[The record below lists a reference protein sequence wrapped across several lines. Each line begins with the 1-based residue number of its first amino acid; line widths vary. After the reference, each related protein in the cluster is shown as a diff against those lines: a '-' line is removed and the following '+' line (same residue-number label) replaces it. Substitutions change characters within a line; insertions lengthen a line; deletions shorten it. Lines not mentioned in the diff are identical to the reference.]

1 MIENHIPRLR
11 ELCQNG
17 DLHIDNIDVFC
28 EKGICSVSTP
38 DVLHGV
44 YSCQI
49 TETLCITGSIIV
61 SGRNLAVKYW
71 INRNFVCIEHVRKT
85 SVLPSERFL

>member
-1 MIENHIPRLR
+1 MTTSTYVHDDDCCYYVYRGSTAEAATQDIIENHIPRLR

-28 EKGICSVSTP
+28 EKGNCCVSTP

-49 TETLCITGSIIV
+49 LQKLC
-61 SGRNLAVKYW
+61 
-71 INRNFVCIEHVRKT
+71 
-85 SVLPSERFL
+85 VLP